1 MRPMVMAQDFPSNYT
16 RVCAALYSWMMLDVK
31 SRGTQG
37 STVAQLFQQFFVLPS
52 HMFFFKRLGV
62 LFLHVGSFHVEIV
75 KYILLRQATYE
86 SANRPGGDSHA
97 ALRWVAGDESRIIGV
112 NFHPVVVA
120 IPSLFGEFPSSM
132 EFHMEPQNTRYFFF
146 GIIRM
151 WTLIIFH
158 RILNSLCR
166 CWSLPEGIHH
176 EEKEMHQM
184 HHQNADIFRLTTL
197 WLFKVGIEH
206 HYF

>member
-1 MRPMVMAQDFPSNYT
+1 
-16 RVCAALYSWMMLDVK
+16 MMLDVK

-52 HMFFFKRLGV
+52 HVFFFKRLVV

-86 SANRPGGDSHA
+86 SATRPGGDSHA

-120 IPSLFGEFPSSM
+120 IPSLFG
-132 EFHMEPQNTRYFFF
+132 
-146 GIIRM
+146 
-151 WTLIIFH
+151 
-158 RILNSLCR
+158 
-166 CWSLPEGIHH
+166 
-176 EEKEMHQM
+176 
-184 HHQNADIFRLTTL
+184 
-197 WLFKVGIEH
+197 
-206 HYF
+206 